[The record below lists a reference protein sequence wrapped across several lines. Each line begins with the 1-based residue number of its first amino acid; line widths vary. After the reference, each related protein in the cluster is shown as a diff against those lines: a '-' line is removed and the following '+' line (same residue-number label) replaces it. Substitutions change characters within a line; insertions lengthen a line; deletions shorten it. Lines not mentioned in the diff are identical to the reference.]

1 MTQIKTKKRDSH
13 LESLLHSEHT
23 LTIEKLL
30 VGGDGLARLQV
41 DDQSVVVFVPET
53 APQDQVLVQ
62 ITEVQKNFL
71 KGLIKKVIAPSP
83 FRRLPPCQHAIECGG
98 CNWQHVVESEQ
109 INQKEL
115 ILKDLFHKF
124 LPSVSYTLLNT
135 IKSEQNFGYRN
146 RIQLKQKN
154 QELGYFKKRSHDLV
168 NIDDCL
174 IAEEPIRQQIST
186 LKATLKPAVNLKKFE
201 LRINQNNVVEHYEIG
216 EHGEGLSFSQVNNF
230 VNHHLVNSV
239 IQQIQTIT
247 AIEPEMLVTELYAG
261 AGNFT
266 FALLEKLPKLKVEAV
281 ELNSILTKFAIE
293 KIKRLKL
300 NKNITFFT
308 TQCETFCNS
317 FHISKK
323 LVLLDPPRSGCHPD
337 VIERIA
343 ETSPENILY
352 ISCHPSFLVRDLD
365 RLMKKNPSYKIKHL
379 QIFDM
384 FPQTDHFE
392 TVCLLSKS

>member
-1 MTQIKTKKRDSH
+1 MTEVKTKKRDSH

-23 LTIEKLL
+23 VNVEKLL
-30 VGGDGLARLQV
+30 VGGDGLARLQIA
-41 DDQSVVVFVPET
+41 DQSIVVFIPDS

-71 KGLIKKVIAPSP
+71 KALIKKIIVPSP
-83 FRRLPPCQHAIECGG
+83 FRRLPPCQYAVECGG
-98 CNWQHVVESEQ
+98 CNWQHVIESEQ

-115 ILKDLFHKF
+115 ILKDLIHKF
-124 LPSVSYTLLNT
+124 LPNVPYTLLNT
-135 IKSEQNFGYRN
+135 IKSEQSFGYRN

-168 NIDDCL
+168 NINDCL
-174 IAEEPIRQQIST
+174 IAEDPIRQQINA
-186 LKATLKPAVNLKKFE
+186 LKANLKPTTILKKFE
-201 LRINQNNVVEHYEIG
+201 LRINQNNAVEHYEIG

-230 VNHHLVNSV
+230 VNSQLVESIV
-239 IQQIQTIT
+239 QHIQTLAST
-247 AIEPEMLVTELYAG
+247 DPEMLITELYAG

-266 FALLEKLPKLKVEAV
+266 FSLVEKIPKIKIEAV
-281 ELNSILTKFAIE
+281 ELNSTLTKFAIE

-308 TQCETFCNS
+308 TQCETFSNH
-317 FHISKK
+317 FHLSKK
-323 LVLLDPPRSGCHPD
+323 LILLDPPRSGCHPD

-343 ETSPENILY
+343 ENSPENILY

-365 RLMKKNPSYKIKHL
+365 RLIKRNPSYKIKHL